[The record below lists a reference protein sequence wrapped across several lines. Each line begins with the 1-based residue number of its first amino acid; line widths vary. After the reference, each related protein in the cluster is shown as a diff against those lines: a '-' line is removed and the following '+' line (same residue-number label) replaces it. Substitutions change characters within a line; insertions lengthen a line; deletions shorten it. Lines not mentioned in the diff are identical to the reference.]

1 MEQPLKVEAVE
12 SIAEKT
18 KFAVGGRRA
27 TYVLIICCLLYAI
40 NWMDRQVFSVVAA
53 PMMEALKLTKTQ
65 VGWIQN
71 FFLLSMGLLAI
82 PVSYLVDRWSRTK
95 TISLMALG
103 WSAATFVTGLGTSFS
118 SILIPRIAV
127 GVGEA
132 GFGPGGTAL
141 ISASYRHEERGHKLG
156 IFNMFIA
163 VGVIAGLIFGGYCAQ
178 KWGWAAPFFVFAIPG
193 IILGVLAL
201 FMQDYPTPR
210 KKETTLSFCKNF
222 LELWKI
228 PTLRWLYPRFR
239 TVHDDDHVPGALER
253 YAFDLQI

>member
-82 PVSYLVDRWSRTK
+82 PVSYLVDRWSRNEDNQFNG
-95 TISLMALG
+95 SRM
-103 WSAATFVTGLGTSFS
+103 
-118 SILIPRIAV
+118 
-127 GVGEA
+127 
-132 GFGPGGTAL
+132 
-141 ISASYRHEERGHKLG
+141 ERGDVCDWIGHQLFEHSYPSHCRRRRRG
-156 IFNMFIA
+156 R
-163 VGVIAGLIFGGYCAQ
+163 VRS
-178 KWGWAAPFFVFAIPG
+178 GWNSFDQCLVQAR
-193 IILGVLAL
+193 
-201 FMQDYPTPR
+201 R
-210 KKETTLSFCKNF
+210 K
-222 LELWKI
+222 
-228 PTLRWLYPRFR
+228 R
-239 TVHDDDHVPGALER
+239 A
-253 YAFDLQI
+253 